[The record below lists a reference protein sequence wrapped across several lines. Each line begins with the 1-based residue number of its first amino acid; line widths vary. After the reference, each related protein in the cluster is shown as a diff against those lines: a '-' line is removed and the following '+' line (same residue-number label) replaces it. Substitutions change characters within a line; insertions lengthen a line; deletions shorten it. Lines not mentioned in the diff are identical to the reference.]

1 MQASVRVKCKSGAQ
15 DCYSMSTRDFTLAY
29 PSQIA
34 LLGIQILWTQTVS
47 ECLQRSNKEKIQE
60 LDKKKKFL
68 RQILSD
74 LTKMCLEEWD
84 KQTRTRIETIVT
96 IHVRQ
101 LEIFD
106 EIKKLASAFK
116 IKDENDFDW

>member
-1 MQASVRVKCKSGAQ
+1 
-15 DCYSMSTRDFTLAY
+15 
-29 PSQIA
+29 
-34 LLGIQILWTQTVS
+34 
-47 ECLQRSNKEKIQE
+47 
-60 LDKKKKFL
+60 
-68 RQILSD
+68 
-74 LTKMCLEEWD
+74 MCLEEWD